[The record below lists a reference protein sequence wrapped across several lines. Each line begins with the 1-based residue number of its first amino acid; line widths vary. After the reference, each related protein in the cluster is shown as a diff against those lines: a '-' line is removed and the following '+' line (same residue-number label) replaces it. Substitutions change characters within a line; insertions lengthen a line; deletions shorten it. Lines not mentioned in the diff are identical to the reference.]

1 MLLGWVMKTIEEN
14 YAVPPPKSAA
24 LEGVHRVNN
33 YVKAKLIQDNLVF
46 NGQVL
51 DMPCGK
57 GGDLKKYRQN
67 KASFYMG
74 IDLVSANIAE
84 ARRRHEA
91 TRCMFGA
98 HFMEGDFTLPLDL
111 ASQYDVVSCM
121 FAMHYAW
128 DTEERAR
135 QVMRNAA
142 ERLKPDGTFL
152 VTVPDFTEILD
163 RLVAMTKR
171 QDEYN
176 FAQKHGDGT
185 YTYRIGGRRYWLE
198 FTSDMS
204 FTGFFAGLRA
214 RPYGHKYV
222 YYQEGAVDKVPEY
235 LVEPK
240 ELARIAGLE
249 GLRIVSSDSFRT
261 FVERPDTRLARQM
274 NCSLDLEAE
283 GRDLMCLYKAI
294 VLRHA
299 KRRRD

>member
-1 MLLGWVMKTIEEN
+1 MKSIQEN

-24 LEGVHRVNN
+24 LDGVHRVNN
-33 YVKAKLIQDNLVF
+33 YVKAKLIQDNLLL

-74 IDLVSANIAE
+74 VDLVDANITE

-98 HFMEGDFTLPLDL
+98 HFMVGDFTEALDL
-111 ASQYDVVSCM
+111 TSRYDIVSCM

-128 DTEERAR
+128 DTEARAR
-135 QVMRNAA
+135 QVMKNAA
-142 ERLKPDGTFL
+142 ERLKSDGTFL

-163 RLVAMTKR
+163 RLVAMTKH
-171 QDEYN
+171 QDEHNY
-176 FAQKHGDGT
+176 AKRHADGT
-185 YTYRIGGRRYWLE
+185 YIYRIGGERYWLE

-214 RPYGHKYV
+214 SPYGHKYI
-222 YYQEGAVDKVPEY
+222 YYQEGAVDNVPEY

-249 GLRIVSSDSFRT
+249 GLRIASSDSFRA
-261 FVERPDTRLARQM
+261 FLDRPDRRLARQM
-274 NCSLDLEAE
+274 NCSLDLEEE
-283 GRDLMCLYKAI
+283 GRTLVALYKAI
-294 VLRHA
+294 VLRPV
-299 KRRRD
+299 KRSRD

>member
-1 MLLGWVMKTIEEN
+1 
-14 YAVPPPKSAA
+14 
-24 LEGVHRVNN
+24 
-33 YVKAKLIQDNLVF
+33 
-46 NGQVL
+46 
-51 DMPCGK
+51 
-57 GGDLKKYRQN
+57 
-67 KASFYMG
+67 
-74 IDLVSANIAE
+74 
-84 ARRRHEA
+84 
-91 TRCMFGA
+91 MFGA
-98 HFMEGDFTLPLDL
+98 HFMEGDFTQPLDL
-111 ASQYDVVSCM
+111 ASQYDIVSCM

-142 ERLKPDGTFL
+142 ERLKADGTFL

-163 RLVAMTKR
+163 RLVAMSKR
-171 QDEYN
+171 QDKHNY
-176 FAQKHGDGT
+176 AQKHDDGT
-185 YTYRIGGRRYWLE
+185 FTYRIGDSRYWLE

-214 RPYGHKYV
+214 KPYGHKYV

-240 ELARIAGLE
+240 ELVRIAGLE

-261 FVERPDTRLARQM
+261 FVDHPDKRLARQM
-274 NCSLDLEAE
+274 NCSLDLSEE
-283 GRDLMCLYKAI
+283 GRGLVGMYKAI